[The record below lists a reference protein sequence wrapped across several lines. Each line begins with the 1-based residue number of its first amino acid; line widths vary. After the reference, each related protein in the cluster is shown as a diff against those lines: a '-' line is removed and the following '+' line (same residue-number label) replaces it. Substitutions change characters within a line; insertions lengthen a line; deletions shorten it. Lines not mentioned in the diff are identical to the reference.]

1 MRKRL
6 HQESEPGDDSST
18 AGDNIVRNNRE
29 RAEGLLDFDPDRN
42 EIDAELY
49 ENIVDAEFI
58 PGRRQ
63 ANLYQSSRLSVN
75 SEYERSEADDFN
87 SINID
92 DEDVQ
97 SDDERSDNENEPD
110 AKGVL
115 PVFNTNID
123 DFLEGFGSFKFNRGA
138 SDARD
143 RRIESVADSRN
154 ALKNSSHSILS
165 PVHGSA

>member
-92 DEDVQ
+92 DEDV
-97 SDDERSDNENEPD
+97 
-110 AKGVL
+110 
-115 PVFNTNID
+115 
-123 DFLEGFGSFKFNRGA
+123 
-138 SDARD
+138 
-143 RRIESVADSRN
+143 
-154 ALKNSSHSILS
+154 
-165 PVHGSA
+165 